1 MAGEPGALESR
12 VGAEGGVLLPTE
24 VLRALGLR
32 EGDHVRFVV
41 KADGV
46 HLVTPAM
53 LRSILWANNTGGG
66 AGDSAAD
73 IRNARMT
80 DQLASE
86 RKHTRIAE
94 DPAAA
99 DRAYDE
105 VARDLLAS
113 LRRPR

>member
-1 MAGEPGALESR
+1 MAGEPGELESK
-12 VGAEGGVLLPTE
+12 VGAEGGVLLPAE
-24 VLRALGLR
+24 VRRALGLR
-32 EGDHVRFVV
+32 EGDYVRFVI

-46 HLVTPAM
+46 RLVTPAM
-53 LRSILWANNTGGG
+53 LRSILWANNAGGD

-73 IRNARMT
+73 IRNARIA

-86 RKHTRIAE
+86 HKHARIAR